1 MLSSCLSILAP
12 TAAAVFFSLTDPACA
27 QVAGHSSS
35 GPTQSIT
42 LTGTATGLTVPA
54 GTTLA
59 TICVETAAARYRDDG
74 TAPTASVGLPL
85 AAGACMTYSGPFSAL
100 QLIAQSGSPVAT
112 IAYYR

>member
-12 TAAAVFFSLTDPACA
+12 TAAVAFFSLADPACA

-42 LTGTATGLTVPA
+42 LSGTATGLTVPA

-74 TAPTASVGLPL
+74 TAQLPITGE
-85 AAGACMTYSGPFSAL
+85 AACAG
-100 QLIAQSGSPVAT
+100 
-112 IAYYR
+112 